1 MSTEVESDNVTKFKE
16 GLNSLNEGL
25 GSFKENAAKYGHA
38 AAEEIEHLRGRLGEY
53 QERSQEFL
61 DVLSEFVKENPQH
74 AAILAA
80 TTGLGI
86 GLILGLL
93 LRRN

>member
-1 MSTEVESDNVTKFKE
+1 MSTEVESTGNAARIKD
-16 GLNSLNEGL
+16 SLNASL
-25 GSFKENAAKYGHA
+25 GTFKENASKYGQA

-53 QERSQEFL
+53 QEKSKEML
-61 DVLSEFVKENPQH
+61 DTISAFVRENPQH
-74 AAILAA
+74 AAMIAGA
-80 TTGLGI
+80 TGLGI